1 MKPVLKT
8 LSILLALIYSVTTIA
23 MAEESPML
31 PATPYA
37 DIKENIGKDKPLF
50 LEVGAES
57 CHMCQTM
64 GKMLYKVKENNASLP
79 IYFINIQ
86 KEREVAGT
94 LKIMMIPT
102 QIIYDKEGK
111 EVYRHIG
118 ALKEE
123 ELGELLVEY
132 GIENKT
138 EEKSNRRIE

>member
-1 MKPVLKT
+1 MKHILKT
-8 LSILLALIYSVTTIA
+8 VSILLALIYTITTTA
-23 MAEESPML
+23 SAKDDPML
-31 PATPYA
+31 SATPYA

-64 GKMLYKVKENNASLP
+64 GKMIYKVKENNASLP

-86 KEREVAGT
+86 KEREVAGA

-123 ELGELLVEY
+123 ELAELLVEY
-132 GIENKT
+132 GFEDKT
-138 EEKSNRRIE
+138 EEKSSK